1 MGSRLNGKGLIGI
14 GLCSIAILG
23 MSAKRKRRSEPLANT
38 QSAPPLRRAEGR
50 SYSFTRKE
58 EPNCIDRLVADSPC
72 PGTFYRSKAG
82 DTVESICASAISSLS
97 ASNRFG
103 RMPSGLSSYIQ
114 AVIFSQWNMMTWS
127 APSCHALSGIAQS
140 SSIELRP
147 EHEDNYRL
155 MRMGMPPSGGPGENY
170 PLIWLPMFNEDIYES
185 SGDIS
190 TEGIFHDETI
200 GGVSFSATNP
210 PGSIM
215 SLGVNS
221 TPRDRRAIV

>member
-14 GLCSIAILG
+14 GLCSIAIL
-23 MSAKRKRRSEPLANT
+23 SISSKRKRRSDPSVTSPATTPHQEAD
-38 QSAPPLRRAEGR
+38 GR

-58 EPNCIDRLVADSPC
+58 EPNYIDKLVADSPC

-97 ASNRFG
+97 GQNEFG
-103 RMPSGLSSYIQ
+103 RISSGLNSYIQ

-127 APSCHALSGIAQS
+127 APSCHALSGIAQN

-215 SLGVNS
+215 SLGVNP